1 MRESGL
7 RWTRARALVVE
18 AVAGAKRPL
27 NAYGVRTEIASAGE
41 NVDVVTVYRALSA
54 LAEVGLVHWVGI
66 AEGYLACRIEHTDQG
81 QQQYVYCPDCGL
93 VREIP
98 IDPSSL
104 AAVKK
109 SLEPLGEPPTAIS
122 LEVAVRCGD
131 CTGGTK
137 EGGFRVAAWGDAE
150 PSA

>member
-1 MRESGL
+1 M
-7 RWTRARALVVE
+7 
-18 AVAGAKRPL
+18 
-27 NAYGVRTEIASAGE
+27 
-41 NVDVVTVYRALSA
+41 YRALSA

-66 AEGYLACRIEHTDQG
+66 AEGYLACRVEHADQG
-81 QQQYVYCPDCGL
+81 QQMYVYCPDCGL

-104 AAVKK
+104 AAVQK

-122 LEVAVRCGD
+122 LEVAVKCGD
-131 CTGGTK
+131 CTGGTT
-137 EGGFRVAAWGDAE
+137 EGGFRVAAWDDAE